1 MMIGIMKIDRT
12 TDHVEFFVNRVEE
25 LQELKGGHHNGQIIG
40 HGSTAL
46 VKDTKEV
53 FIYDAEN
60 DEWVLL

>member
-1 MMIGIMKIDRT
+1 MIGIMKIDGT
-12 TDHVEFFVNRVEE
+12 IDHVEFFVNRVEE
-25 LQELKGGHHNGQIIG
+25 LQEIKGGRYNGRIVG

>member
-1 MMIGIMKIDRT
+1 MISIMKIDRT
-12 TDHVEFFVNRVEE
+12 IDHVEFFINHVAE
-25 LQELKGGHHNGQIIG
+25 LEQLKGGHHNGQIIG

-46 VKDTKEV
+46 VRDTKEV